1 MSEASETSR
10 VNEVSD
16 NDWIIIKK
24 MNVKSLE
31 IKNTSYYYYDDI
43 VHADEFDKNLIKVD
57 KRESRIGVDIYYI
70 SYIVNKLQYN
80 INSVNPLY
88 LILKD
93 VKCTVEKIE
102 GSSDRYL
109 VIDLSNKDVLNVFDD
124 MFNFISNKI
133 DRDDDEKVY
142 GYIRL
147 KFNSD
152 VDLPLDKLIK
162 FHTLTVIVA
171 CVIRKA
177 NKFYPKIYVD
187 KGIYE
192 LE

>member
-1 MSEASETSR
+1 
-10 VNEVSD
+10 
-16 NDWIIIKK
+16 
-24 MNVKSLE
+24 MNVRSLE

-43 VHADEFDKNLIKVD
+43 VHADEFDRNLIKIN
-57 KRESRIGVDIYYI
+57 KRESRIGADIYYI
-70 SYIVNKLQYN
+70 GYIVNKPKYN

-93 VKCTVEKIE
+93 VKFTVGKIE
-102 GSSDRYL
+102 ASSDRYL
-109 VIDLSNKDVLNVFDD
+109 VIDLSNKDVLNVFDE
-124 MFNFISNKI
+124 MFDFISNKI
-133 DRDDDEKVY
+133 NKIDGDDKKVY

-177 NKFYPKIYVD
+177 NKFYPEIYVD
-187 KGIYE
+187 EDIYE

>member
-1 MSEASETSR
+1 M
-10 VNEVSD
+10 V
-16 NDWIIIKK
+16 
-24 MNVKSLE
+24 
-31 IKNTSYYYYDDI
+31 
-43 VHADEFDKNLIKVD
+43 KVD
-57 KRESRIGVDIYYI
+57 KRESIIGADIYYI
-70 SYIVNKLQYN
+70 GYIVNKPQYN
-80 INSVNPLY
+80 INSVNSLY

-109 VIDLSNKDVLNVFDD
+109 VIDLSKKDAVNVFDD
-124 MFNFISNKI
+124 IFNFISNKI
-133 DRDDDEKVY
+133 NKIDGDDKNVY

-171 CVIRKA
+171 CVIRKG
-177 NKFYPKIYVD
+177 NKFYPEIYVD

>member
-1 MSEASETSR
+1 M
-10 VNEVSD
+10 
-16 NDWIIIKK
+16 
-24 MNVKSLE
+24 
-31 IKNTSYYYYDDI
+31 
-43 VHADEFDKNLIKVD
+43 
-57 KRESRIGVDIYYI
+57 
-70 SYIVNKLQYN
+70 
-80 INSVNPLY
+80 Y

-93 VKCTVEKIE
+93 VTCTVEKIE

-109 VIDLSNKDVLNVFDD
+109 VIDLINKNVLNAFDD
-124 MFNFISNKI
+124 MFNFISNETNKL
-133 DRDDDEKVY
+133 DGDDKKVY

-171 CVIRKA
+171 CVIRKG
-177 NKFYPKIYVD
+177 NKFYPEIYID
-187 KGIYE
+187 EGIYE

>member
-1 MSEASETSR
+1 M
-10 VNEVSD
+10 
-16 NDWIIIKK
+16 
-24 MNVKSLE
+24 
-31 IKNTSYYYYDDI
+31 
-43 VHADEFDKNLIKVD
+43 H
-57 KRESRIGVDIYYI
+57 
-70 SYIVNKLQYN
+70 
-80 INSVNPLY
+80 

-93 VKCTVEKIE
+93 VTCIVEKIE

-133 DRDDDEKVY
+133 NKIDGDDKKVY

-152 VDLPLDKLIK
+152 IDLPLDKLIK

-171 CVIRKA
+171 WVIRKS
-177 NKFYPKIYVD
+177 NKFFPETYVD
-187 KGIYE
+187 EGIFE
-192 LE
+192 IDTV

>member
-1 MSEASETSR
+1 
-10 VNEVSD
+10 
-16 NDWIIIKK
+16 
-24 MNVKSLE
+24 MNVESLE
-31 IKNTSYYYYDDI
+31 IKKASYYYYGDI
-43 VHADEFDKNLIKVD
+43 VHAGEFDKNLIKVD
-57 KRESRIGVDIYYI
+57 KRESRIGADIYYI
-70 SYIVNKLQYN
+70 GYIINKPQCN

-88 LILKD
+88 LILKN

-102 GSSDRYL
+102 CSSDRYL

-133 DRDDDEKVY
+133 NKIDGDDKQVY

-152 VDLPLDKLIK
+152 VDLPLNKLIK

-171 CVIRKA
+171 CVICKA
-177 NKFYPKIYVD
+177 ICKFYPVIYVD
-187 KGIYE
+187 EGIFKVDNV
-192 LE
+192 

>member
-1 MSEASETSR
+1 
-10 VNEVSD
+10 
-16 NDWIIIKK
+16 

-43 VHADEFDKNLIKVD
+43 VHTDESDKNLIKIN
-57 KRESRIGVDIYYI
+57 KRESRIGADIYYI
-70 SYIVNKLQYN
+70 DYIVNKPQYN
-80 INSVNPLY
+80 INSDNPLY

-93 VKCTVEKIE
+93 VTCTVEKIE

-109 VIDLSNKDVLNVFDD
+109 VTDLSNKDALNVFDG

-133 DRDDDEKVY
+133 NKIDGDDKKVY
-142 GYIRL
+142 DYVRL

-162 FHTLTVIVA
+162 FH
-171 CVIRKA
+171 KDN
-177 NKFYPKIYVD
+177 NKYS
-187 KGIYE
+187 
-192 LE
+192 

>member
-1 MSEASETSR
+1 
-10 VNEVSD
+10 
-16 NDWIIIKK
+16 

-57 KRESRIGVDIYYI
+57 KRESRIGADIYYI
-70 SYIVNKLQYN
+70 GYIVNKPQYN
-80 INSVNPLY
+80 NSVSSVNPLY

-109 VIDLSNKDVLNVFDD
+109 VIDLNNKDVLNVFDD
-124 MFNFISNKI
+124 MFNFISNRINKI
-133 DRDDDEKVY
+133 DGDDKNVN

-171 CVIRKA
+171 CVIRKT
-177 NKFYPKIYVD
+177 NKFYLEIYVD
-187 KGIYE
+187 EGIFE
-192 LE
+192 VDKM

>member
-1 MSEASETSR
+1 
-10 VNEVSD
+10 
-16 NDWIIIKK
+16 

-31 IKNTSYYYYDDI
+31 IKNTSYYYDDI

-57 KRESRIGVDIYYI
+57 KRESRIGAAVYYI
-70 SYIVNKLQYN
+70 GYIVNKPQYN
-80 INSVNPLY
+80 INSVNPLC

-133 DRDDDEKVY
+133 NKIDGDDKNVY
-142 GYIRL
+142 GYVRL

-152 VDLPLDKLIK
+152 VDLPLDKLIR

-171 CVIRKA
+171 CVFRKV
-177 NKFYPKIYVD
+177 NKFYLEIYVD
-187 KGIYE
+187 EGIFE
-192 LE
+192 VDNM

>member
-1 MSEASETSR
+1 
-10 VNEVSD
+10 
-16 NDWIIIKK
+16 

-43 VHADEFDKNLIKVD
+43 VHADESDKNLIKIN
-57 KRESRIGVDIYYI
+57 KRESRIGPDIYYI
-70 SYIVNKLQYN
+70 DYIVNKPQYN

-93 VKCTVEKIE
+93 VTCTVEKIE

-109 VIDLSNKDVLNVFDD
+109 VTDLSNKDALNVFDG

-133 DRDDDEKVY
+133 NKIDGDDKKVY
-142 GYIRL
+142 DYVRL

-162 FHTLTVIVA
+162 FH
-171 CVIRKA
+171 KDN
-177 NKFYPKIYVD
+177 NKYS
-187 KGIYE
+187 
-192 LE
+192 

>member
-1 MSEASETSR
+1 M
-10 VNEVSD
+10 
-16 NDWIIIKK
+16 
-24 MNVKSLE
+24 
-31 IKNTSYYYYDDI
+31 
-43 VHADEFDKNLIKVD
+43 IKVD
-57 KRESRIGVDIYYI
+57 KRESRIGADIYYI
-70 SYIVNKLQYN
+70 SYIVNKPQYN

-93 VKCTVEKIE
+93 AKFTVEKIE

-124 MFNFISNKI
+124 IFNFISNKI
-133 DRDDDEKVY
+133 NKIDGDDKKVY

-147 KFNSD
+147 KFNSE
-152 VDLPLDKLIK
+152 VDLPLYKLIK

-177 NKFYPKIYVD
+177 NKFYPEIYVD
-187 KGIYE
+187 EGISKVGNM
-192 LE
+192 

>member
-1 MSEASETSR
+1 
-10 VNEVSD
+10 
-16 NDWIIIKK
+16 

-31 IKNTSYYYYDDI
+31 IKNTSYYFYDDI
-43 VHADEFDKNLIKVD
+43 VHADEFDKNLIKVN
-57 KRESRIGVDIYYI
+57 KRESRIGADIYYI
-70 SYIVNKLQYN
+70 GYIVNKPQYN
-80 INSVNPLY
+80 INSVNPLH

-93 VKCTVEKIE
+93 VKCTVEDLN
-102 GSSDRYL
+102 DRYL
-109 VIDLSNKDVLNVFDD
+109 VIDLSNKDILNVFDD

-133 DRDDDEKVY
+133 NKIDGDDKKVY

-171 CVIRKA
+171 CVIRKGI
-177 NKFYPKIYVD
+177 KSYPEIYVD
-187 KGIYE
+187 EGIYE

>member
-1 MSEASETSR
+1 M
-10 VNEVSD
+10 
-16 NDWIIIKK
+16 
-24 MNVKSLE
+24 
-31 IKNTSYYYYDDI
+31 
-43 VHADEFDKNLIKVD
+43 
-57 KRESRIGVDIYYI
+57 
-70 SYIVNKLQYN
+70 
-80 INSVNPLY
+80 Y

-109 VIDLSNKDVLNVFDD
+109 VTDLSNKDVLNVFDD

-133 DRDDDEKVY
+133 NKIDGDDKQVY

-171 CVIRKA
+171 CVIRKV
-177 NKFYPKIYVD
+177 NKFYPEIYVD
-187 KGIYE
+187 EGIYE
-192 LE
+192 LK

>member
-1 MSEASETSR
+1 
-10 VNEVSD
+10 
-16 NDWIIIKK
+16 

-43 VHADEFDKNLIKVD
+43 VHVHEFDKNLIKVD
-57 KRESRIGVDIYYI
+57 KRVGADIYYI
-70 SYIVNKLQYN
+70 GYIVNKPQYN

-93 VKCTVEKIE
+93 VKCTVEN
-102 GSSDRYL
+102 RYL

-124 MFNFISNKI
+124 MFNFISNNINKI
-133 DRDDDEKVY
+133 DGDDKQVY

-147 KFNSD
+147 KFNSE

-171 CVIRKA
+171 CVICKA
-177 NKFYPKIYVD
+177 NKFYPEIYIDEGV
-187 KGIYE
+187 YE

>member
-1 MSEASETSR
+1 
-10 VNEVSD
+10 
-16 NDWIIIKK
+16 

-43 VHADEFDKNLIKVD
+43 VHADEFDKNLIKVG
-57 KRESRIGVDIYYI
+57 KRESRIGADIYYI
-70 SYIVNKLQYN
+70 SYIVNKPQYN

-93 VKCTVEKIE
+93 VKCAVEKIE
-102 GSSDRYL
+102 SSSDRYL
-109 VIDLSNKDVLNVFDD
+109 VIDLNNKDVL
-124 MFNFISNKI
+124 NFISNKI
-133 DRDDDEKVY
+133 NKIDGDDKNVY

-152 VDLPLDKLIK
+152 VDLPLDNLIK

-177 NKFYPKIYVD
+177 NKFYPEIYVD
-187 KGIYE
+187 EGIFE
-192 LE
+192 ADNM